1 MEPHQYSIG
10 PDSSGESPEHKQSQP
25 VAPAAKKRG
34 WRRQR
39 HTGNRNFLKET
50 LLSIAILLA
59 AFVAALLL
67 ITYVFQSYVVDGP
80 SMQNTLHNG
89 DRLIVWKA
97 PRTWATIT
105 GGQYVPAR
113 GDIIVFKEPG
123 LAEYGGGVKQ
133 LIKRVVGLPG
143 DRLVVSNGKVTIYN
157 KQHPNGFDPDKA
169 LGYFG
174 SQPIPYTAGDLD
186 LRLGAHQIFV
196 MGDNRPD
203 SLDSRRFGPIQ
214 TKQIVGQLVLRVMPI
229 KDAHGF

>member
-10 PDSSGESPEHKQSQP
+10 SDGSGERPEQQQP
-25 VAPAAKKRG
+25 VAPDNKKRR
-34 WRRQR
+34 WSHHRRSS
-39 HTGNRNFLKET
+39 NRNFLRET

-97 PRTWATIT
+97 PRTWASIT

-123 LAEYGGGVKQ
+123 LVEYGGGVKQ
-133 LIKRVVGLPG
+133 LIKRVIGLPG
-143 DRLVVSNGKVTIYN
+143 DRVVVSNGKVTIYN
-157 KQHPNGFDPDKA
+157 KQHPNGFDPDQA

-174 SQPIPYTAGDLD
+174 SQSIPFTAGDLD
-186 LRLGAHQIFV
+186 LRLDAHQLFV

-214 TKQIVGQLVLRVMPI
+214 TTQVVGQLVLRVMPI
-229 KDAHGF
+229 KDAHAY